1 MTRDQEIIQKFREG
15 LTGKQ
20 VGELFNI
27 SSQRVHQIIKKY
39 EEETGEVVVTP
50 DRNRP
55 CTKYW
60 REFAKNADQV
70 LPLSHV
76 DSSDFIPTG
85 RVFNTAQLSKY
96 LNICRRGS
104 YMRNAL
110 KRGYIENQ
118 LWKGKMRQFILLNHH
133 EESSDE

>member
-15 LTGKQ
+15 LTYKQ
-20 VGELFNI
+20 VGDLFNI
-27 SSQRVHQIIKKY
+27 SRQRVHQIVKKY
-39 EEETGEVVVTP
+39 ELETGETVVTQN
-50 DRNRP
+50 RIRP

-85 RVFNTAQLSKY
+85 RVFNTTELSKY

-110 KRGYIENQ
+110 RRGCIENQ
-118 LWKGKMRQFILLNHH
+118 LWKGKMRQFILLDQF
-133 EESSDE
+133 EETR